1 MSTRTWTRQQTFS
14 NVGTTSIPVHHGLGS
29 SMVYDSHRHKM
40 YLFGGWKRRRF
51 DSNLFALSL
60 ENFHWTIIEPKTKE
74 IKPAPRYNTE
84 IFIHNDR

>member
-1 MSTRTWTRQQTFS
+1 
-14 NVGTTSIPVHHGLGS
+14 
-29 SMVYDSHRHKM
+29 MVYDSNRHVI

-60 ENFHWTIIEPKTKE
+60 DDFHWTIEPTTE
-74 IKPAPRYNTE
+74 MKPSPRYNTE